1 MPKKLIQ
8 VTFCGPGDRHLV
20 KLLAVATETDEP
32 DVYAIDPDSI
42 VLDMRENGVPPSIG
56 PTFQIEDV

>member
-1 MPKKLIQ
+1 MPKRIQ
-8 VTFCGPGDRHLV
+8 VTLAGPGDTHSVCVR
-20 KLLAVATETDEP
+20 ATATETDEP
-32 DVYAIDPDSI
+32 DVFAIDPDTI